1 VVHTSPGAMGPPEGA
16 HPSGS
21 SSSVW
26 SSLPSVPDSLRAFAR
41 SLDARRCPA
50 ALVGTWRIDARRS
63 ESLCPFVVGLG
74 VPKVACP
81 AIGLLERTTE
91 LTISCPAAEPGE
103 ADRIVIED
111 KTALSARNVTAVT
124 LDGAEVERATKTGR
138 RRFMLS
144 GATRAAPT
152 DPREAGG
159 LSSETAVVTCRLF
172 QRGPGWATRQER
184 ALVRA
189 EDGAVRLRERNVLTR
204 PNEPDVVVD
213 RFFRRK
219 EPEADAG

>member
-1 VVHTSPGAMGPPEGA
+1 MGPPEGA

-74 VPKVACP
+74 GGARYRQLRRSLQETDRR
-81 AIGLLERTTE
+81 ARHLRH
-91 LTISCPAAEPGE
+91 AAEPGE

-152 DPREAGG
+152 NPREAGG
-159 LSSETAVVTCRLF
+159 LE
-172 QRGPGWATRQER
+172 E
-184 ALVRA
+184 
-189 EDGAVRLRERNVLTR
+189 E
-204 PNEPDVVVD
+204 
-213 RFFRRK
+213 
-219 EPEADAG
+219 